1 MKHLA
6 LSLLAFCCA
15 ATLHAEDPA
24 TFPVGSFTFARPAA
38 WTWVPVSSPMRKAQ
52 LRVPGAAADQA
63 ADITFFHFGAG
74 GGGGLDANIK
84 RWLGQF
90 QAAEGVSKV
99 EPQTIAGT
107 KVTIVTTE
115 GTFASGMPGGAST
128 PLPDQALLG
137 AIVEH
142 TDGDVFVKM
151 TGPAPLVK
159 ESRAK
164 FMEFITAAVTKR

>member
-1 MKHLA
+1 MKRLA
-6 LSLLAFCCA
+6 LSVLALCCA
-15 ATLHAEDPA
+15 ATLHAEESA
-24 TFPVGSFTFARPAA
+24 SFPVGAFTFTRPTA

-74 GGGGLDANIK
+74 GGGGIEANIK

-90 QAAEGVSKV
+90 QAAEGASKV
-99 EPQTIAGT
+99 EPQTIGGT

-128 PLPDQALLG
+128 PLADHALLG

-142 TDGDVFVKM
+142 ADGDVFVKM
-151 TGPAPLVK
+151 TGPAALVK
-159 ESRAK
+159 GSRAA
-164 FMEFITAAVTKR
+164 FMEFITAAVTRK

>member
-1 MKHLA
+1 MKRLVLTLLA
-6 LSLLAFCCA
+6 LCCA
-15 ATLHAEDPA
+15 TTLRAEEPA
-24 TFPVGSFTFARPAA
+24 TFPVGAFTFTRPAA

-107 KVTIVTTE
+107 KVTIVTTA
-115 GTFASGMPGGAST
+115 GTFASGMPDGAST

-142 TDGDVFVKM
+142 ADGDVFVKM

-159 ESRAK
+159 GSRAK
-164 FMEFITAAVTKR
+164 FMEFITAAVTKK

>member
-1 MKHLA
+1 
-6 LSLLAFCCA
+6 
-15 ATLHAEDPA
+15 
-24 TFPVGSFTFARPAA
+24 
-38 WTWVPVSSPMRKAQ
+38 MRKAQ

-63 ADITFFHFGAG
+63 ADITFFHFGPG

-90 QAAEGVSKV
+90 QSAEGASKV

-128 PLPDQALLG
+128 PVPNQALLG

-142 TDGDVFVKM
+142 ADGDVFVKM
-151 TGPAPLVK
+151 TGPAALVK
-159 ESRAK
+159 ESRPK
-164 FMEFITAAVTKR
+164 FMEFITAAVTRK